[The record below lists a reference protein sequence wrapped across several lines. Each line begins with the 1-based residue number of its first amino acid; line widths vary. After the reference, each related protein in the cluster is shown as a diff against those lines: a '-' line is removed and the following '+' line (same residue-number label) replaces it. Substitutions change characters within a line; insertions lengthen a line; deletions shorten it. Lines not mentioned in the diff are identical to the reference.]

1 MRDSPIVGLATRDFF
16 GASATERLETMNPRM
31 LALGMAVFCGLAAA
45 YLAMTYNKGNQGPKM
60 VEVLRTKSKV
70 PFREKIS
77 DPQKY
82 FEIVAV
88 PELNLPPKILTS
100 FDLIKD
106 KSLNKNL
113 YEQSFVTSDD
123 LLGPN
128 QHYLTDQIE
137 KGKRLFGLTVNAES
151 LAGGFIL
158 PGSTVDLIGT
168 KRLPNNNIE
177 TETVLENI
185 RVMAVGDKSTINEKQ
200 GDVRH
205 SIVENTVTLEV
216 TPDEAQ
222 ILAMWKSIGEIK
234 LSARAKDDN
243 EKLNIKNAKL
253 FEDMKNESLLKN
265 EPEKKKTKPGIFG
278 GNENKHTLVIF
289 NTKDAKENIT
299 NDNSVEFEEY
309 EKGKWRTVFKNIRN
323 TNAVEQPVD
332 APVDA
337 PEKVKQ

>member
-1 MRDSPIVGLATRDFF
+1 
-16 GASATERLETMNPRM
+16 MNPRI

-82 FEIVAV
+82 FDLIAV
-88 PELNLPPKILTS
+88 PELNLPPKILKS
-100 FDLIKD
+100 FEQVKD
-106 KSLNKNL
+106 KSLNKTL
-113 YEQSFVTSDD
+113 TDQSFVTEDD
-123 LLGPN
+123 LLGAN
-128 QHYLTDQIE
+128 QHYLTDQLD

-168 KRLPNNNIE
+168 KRLANNNIE
-177 TETVLENI
+177 TQTVLENI

-216 TPDEAQ
+216 SPEEAQ
-222 ILAMWKSIGEIK
+222 ILAMWKSVGEIK

-243 EKLNIKNAKL
+243 DKVNTKTTKLNEELKAN
-253 FEDMKNESLLKN
+253 DVLKN
-265 EPEKKKTKPGIFG
+265 EPEKKIIKKNIFG

-289 NTKDAKENIT
+289 NTKDAKDNIT
-299 NDNSVEFEEY
+299 NNDAVEFEEY
-309 EKGKWRTVFKNIRN
+309 EKGKWRTVFKNARN
-323 TNAVEQPVD
+323 TSAVEQSVEVPEEV
-332 APVDA
+332 

>member
-1 MRDSPIVGLATRDFF
+1 
-16 GASATERLETMNPRM
+16 MNPRM
-31 LALGMAVFCGLAAA
+31 LALSMAVFCGLGAA

-70 PFREKIS
+70 PFREKLS

-82 FEIVAV
+82 FEVVAV
-88 PELNLPPKILTS
+88 PELNLPSNILTS
-100 FDLIKD
+100 FNLIKD

-113 YEQSFVTSDD
+113 AEQSFITKDD
-123 LLGPN
+123 LLDPN
-128 QHYLTDQIE
+128 QHYLTDQLN

-168 KRLPNNNIE
+168 KRLANNNIE
-177 TETVLENI
+177 TQTVLENI

-216 TPDEAQ
+216 SPEEAQ
-222 ILAMWKSIGEIK
+222 ILAMWKSVGEIK

-243 EKLNIKNAKL
+243 DKVNTKTTKLNEELKAN
-253 FEDMKNESLLKN
+253 DVLKN
-265 EPEKKKTKPGIFG
+265 EPEKKIIKKNIFG
-278 GNENKHTLVIF
+278 GNDKKFETFIHRP
-289 NTKDAKENIT
+289 KDVKDNALNIEI
-299 NDNSVEFEEY
+299 VEY
-309 EKGKWRTVFKNIRN
+309 EYEDGKWRTVFKNARN
-323 TNAVEQPVD
+323 SSAAEQSNEVPEEV
-332 APVDA
+332 

>member
-1 MRDSPIVGLATRDFF
+1 
-16 GASATERLETMNPRM
+16 M
-31 LALGMAVFCGLAAA
+31 LVLGMAVFCGLTAA
-45 YLAMTYNKGNQGPKM
+45 YLAMNYNKGNQGPKM

-82 FEIVAV
+82 FDIVTV

-100 FDLIKD
+100 FELIKD

-113 YEQSFVTSDD
+113 TEQSFVTADD

-128 QHYLTDQIE
+128 QHYLTDQLE

-168 KRLPNNNIE
+168 KRLTNNNIE
-177 TETVLENI
+177 TQTVLENI

-216 TPDEAQ
+216 TPEEAQ
-222 ILAMWKSIGEIK
+222 VLAMWKSIGEIK

-243 EKLNIKNAKL
+243 EKLNIKNTKL
-253 FEDMKNESLLKN
+253 FEEMKGEVALKN
-265 EPEKKKTKPGIFG
+265 EPEKKKAKPNLFG
-278 GNENKHTLVIF
+278 GNDNKHTLVIF
-289 NTKDAKENIT
+289 NTKDSKENIAN
-299 NDNSVEFEEY
+299 NDSVQFEEY
-309 EKGKWRTVFKNIRN
+309 EKGKWRTVLKNIRN
-323 TNAVEQPVD
+323 PDIAEQAVEVPEV
-332 APVDA
+332 A

>member
-1 MRDSPIVGLATRDFF
+1 
-16 GASATERLETMNPRM
+16 
-31 LALGMAVFCGLAAA
+31 MAVFCGLAAA
-45 YLAMTYNKGNQGPKM
+45 YLAMTYNTGNQGPKM

-82 FEIVAV
+82 FDLIAI
-88 PELNLPPKILTS
+88 PDLNLPPKILKS
-100 FDLIKD
+100 FEQVKD
-106 KSLNKNL
+106 KSLNKTL
-113 YEQSFVTSDD
+113 TDQSFVTEDD
-123 LLGPN
+123 LLGAN
-128 QHYLTDQIE
+128 QHYLTDQLD

-168 KRLPNNNIE
+168 KRLANNNIE
-177 TETVLENI
+177 TQTVLENI

-216 TPDEAQ
+216 SPEEAQ
-222 ILAMWKSIGEIK
+222 ILAMWKSVGEIK

-243 EKLNIKNAKL
+243 DKVNTKTTKLNEELKA
-253 FEDMKNESLLKN
+253 NEVLKN
-265 EPEKKKTKPGIFG
+265 EPEKKQIKKNIFG

-289 NTKDAKENIT
+289 NTKDSKENVTT
-299 NDNSVEFEEY
+299 NDAVEFEEY
-309 EKGKWRTVFKNIRN
+309 EKGKWRTVFKNTRN
-323 TNAVEQPVD
+323 TNAVEQSVEVPEEV
-332 APVDA
+332 

>member
-1 MRDSPIVGLATRDFF
+1 
-16 GASATERLETMNPRM
+16 MNPRM

-82 FEIVAV
+82 FDLIAV
-88 PELNLPPKILTS
+88 PELNLPSKILKS
-100 FDLIKD
+100 FEQVKD
-106 KSLNKNL
+106 KSLNKTL
-113 YEQSFVTSDD
+113 TDQSFVTEDD
-123 LLGPN
+123 LLGAN
-128 QHYLTDQIE
+128 QHYLTDQLD

-168 KRLPNNNIE
+168 KRLANNNIE
-177 TETVLENI
+177 TQTVLENI

-216 TPDEAQ
+216 SPEEAQ
-222 ILAMWKSIGEIK
+222 VLAMWKSVGEIK

-243 EKLNIKNAKL
+243 EKVNTKTTKLN
-253 FEDMKNESLLKN
+253 EELKTN
-265 EPEKKKTKPGIFG
+265 DVLKSEPEKKKIKSGIFS

-289 NTKDAKENIT
+289 NTKDSKENIT
-299 NDNSVEFEEY
+299 NNDAVEFEEY
-309 EKGKWRTVFKNIRN
+309 EKGKWRTVFKNARN
-323 TNAVEQPVD
+323 TSAVEQSVEVPEEV
-332 APVDA
+332 

>member
-1 MRDSPIVGLATRDFF
+1 
-16 GASATERLETMNPRM
+16 MNPRM

-60 VEVLRTKSKV
+60 VEVLRTKNKV
-70 PFREKIS
+70 PFREKLS

-82 FEIVAV
+82 FEVVAV
-88 PELNLPPKILTS
+88 PELNLPPKILKS
-100 FDLIKD
+100 FEQVKD
-106 KSLNKNL
+106 KSLNKTL
-113 YEQSFVTSDD
+113 TDQSFVTEDD
-123 LLGPN
+123 LLGAN
-128 QHYLTDQIE
+128 QHYLTDQLD

-168 KRLPNNNIE
+168 KRLANNNIE
-177 TETVLENI
+177 TQTVLENI

-205 SIVENTVTLEV
+205 SIIETTVTLEV
-216 TPDEAQ
+216 SPEQAQ

-243 EKLNIKNAKL
+243 DKVNTKTTKLNEELKP
-253 FEDMKNESLLKN
+253 DLKN
-265 EPEKKKTKPGIFG
+265 EPEKKKIKPSIFG

-289 NTKDAKENIT
+289 NTKDSK
-299 NDNSVEFEEY
+299 DSVINNNAIEFEEY
-309 EKGKWRTVFKNIRN
+309 EKGKWRTVFKNTRN
-323 TNAVEQPVD
+323 SNLAEKPDEV
-332 APVDA
+332 
-337 PEKVKQ
+337 PEEVPDKVKQ

>member
-1 MRDSPIVGLATRDFF
+1 
-16 GASATERLETMNPRM
+16 MNPRM

-82 FEIVAV
+82 FDLIAI
-88 PELNLPPKILTS
+88 PDLNLPPKILKS
-100 FDLIKD
+100 FEQVKD
-106 KSLNKNL
+106 KSLNKTL
-113 YEQSFVTSDD
+113 TDQSFVTEDD
-123 LLGPN
+123 LLGAN
-128 QHYLTDQIE
+128 QHYLTDQLD

-168 KRLPNNNIE
+168 KRLANNNIE
-177 TETVLENI
+177 TQTVLENI

-216 TPDEAQ
+216 SPEEAQ
-222 ILAMWKSIGEIK
+222 ILAMWKSVGEIK

-243 EKLNIKNAKL
+243 DKVNTKTTKLNEELKA
-253 FEDMKNESLLKN
+253 NEVLKN
-265 EPEKKKTKPGIFG
+265 EPEKKKIKKNIFG

-289 NTKDAKENIT
+289 NTKDSKENVTT
-299 NDNSVEFEEY
+299 NDAVEFEEY
-309 EKGKWRTVFKNIRN
+309 EKGKWRTVFKNARN
-323 TNAVEQPVD
+323 TSAVEQSVEVPEEV
-332 APVDA
+332 

>member
-1 MRDSPIVGLATRDFF
+1 
-16 GASATERLETMNPRM
+16 MNPRM

-82 FEIVAV
+82 FDLIAI
-88 PELNLPPKILTS
+88 PDLNLPPKILKS
-100 FDLIKD
+100 FEQVKD
-106 KSLNKNL
+106 KSLNKTL
-113 YEQSFVTSDD
+113 TDQSFVTEDD
-123 LLGPN
+123 LLGAN
-128 QHYLTDQIE
+128 QHYLTDQLD

-168 KRLPNNNIE
+168 KRLANNNIE
-177 TETVLENI
+177 TQTVLENI

-216 TPDEAQ
+216 SPEEAQ
-222 ILAMWKSIGEIK
+222 VLAMWKSVGEIK

-243 EKLNIKNAKL
+243 DKVNTKTTKLNEELKTN
-253 FEDMKNESLLKN
+253 DVLKN
-265 EPEKKKTKPGIFG
+265 EPEKKKIKSGIFG

-299 NDNSVEFEEY
+299 NNDAVQFEEY
-309 EKGKWRTVFKNIRN
+309 EKGKWRTVFKNARN
-323 TNAVEQPVD
+323 TNAVEQSAEVPEEV
-332 APVDA
+332 

>member
-1 MRDSPIVGLATRDFF
+1 
-16 GASATERLETMNPRM
+16 M

-82 FEIVAV
+82 FDLIAV
-88 PELNLPPKILTS
+88 PELNLPSKILKS
-100 FDLIKD
+100 FEQVKD
-106 KSLNKNL
+106 KSLNKTL
-113 YEQSFVTSDD
+113 TDQSFVTEDD
-123 LLGPN
+123 LLGAN
-128 QHYLTDQIE
+128 QHYLTDQLD

-168 KRLPNNNIE
+168 KRLANNNIE
-177 TETVLENI
+177 TQTVLENI

-216 TPDEAQ
+216 SPEEAQ
-222 ILAMWKSIGEIK
+222 VLAMWKSVGEIK

-243 EKLNIKNAKL
+243 EKVNTKTTKLNEELKA
-253 FEDMKNESLLKN
+253 NEVLKN
-265 EPEKKKTKPGIFG
+265 EPEKKKIKKNIFG
-278 GNENKHTLVIF
+278 GNDNKHTLVIF
-289 NTKDAKENIT
+289 NTKDSKENIT
-299 NDNSVEFEEY
+299 NNDAVEFEEY
-309 EKGKWRTVFKNIRN
+309 EKGKWRTVFKNTRN
-323 TNAVEQPVD
+323 TSAVEQPDEV
-332 APVDA
+332 PVDA

>member
-1 MRDSPIVGLATRDFF
+1 
-16 GASATERLETMNPRM
+16 MNPRM

-82 FEIVAV
+82 FDLIAI
-88 PELNLPPKILTS
+88 PDLNLPPKILKS
-100 FDLIKD
+100 FEQVKD
-106 KSLNKNL
+106 KSLNKTL
-113 YEQSFVTSDD
+113 TDQSFVTEDD
-123 LLGPN
+123 LLGAN
-128 QHYLTDQIE
+128 QHYLTDQLD

-168 KRLPNNNIE
+168 KRLANNNIE
-177 TETVLENI
+177 TQTVLENI

-216 TPDEAQ
+216 SPEEAQ
-222 ILAMWKSIGEIK
+222 ILAMWKSVGEIK

-243 EKLNIKNAKL
+243 DKVNTKTTKLNEELKA
-253 FEDMKNESLLKN
+253 NEVLKN
-265 EPEKKKTKPGIFG
+265 EPEKKQIKKNIFG

-289 NTKDAKENIT
+289 NTKDSKENIT
-299 NDNSVEFEEY
+299 TNDAVEFEEY
-309 EKGKWRTVFKNIRN
+309 EKGKWRTVFKNARN
-323 TNAVEQPVD
+323 TSAVEQSVEVPEEV
-332 APVDA
+332 

>member
-1 MRDSPIVGLATRDFF
+1 
-16 GASATERLETMNPRM
+16 MNPRM
-31 LALGMAVFCGLAAA
+31 LALSMAVFCGLGAA

-82 FEIVAV
+82 FDLIAV
-88 PELNLPPKILTS
+88 PELNLPPKILKS
-100 FDLIKD
+100 FEQVKD
-106 KSLNKNL
+106 KSLNKTL
-113 YEQSFVTSDD
+113 TDQSFVTEDD
-123 LLGPN
+123 LLGAN
-128 QHYLTDQIE
+128 QHYLTDQLD

-168 KRLPNNNIE
+168 KRLANNNTE
-177 TETVLENI
+177 TQTVLENI

-216 TPDEAQ
+216 SPEEAQ
-222 ILAMWKSIGEIK
+222 ILAMWKSVGEIK

-243 EKLNIKNAKL
+243 DKVNTKTTKLNEELKA
-253 FEDMKNESLLKN
+253 NEVLKN
-265 EPEKKKTKPGIFG
+265 EPEKKQIKKNIFG

-289 NTKDAKENIT
+289 NTKDSKENVTT
-299 NDNSVEFEEY
+299 NDAVEFEEY
-309 EKGKWRTVFKNIRN
+309 EKGKWRTVFKNTRN
-323 TNAVEQPVD
+323 SNLAEKPDEVPEEV
-332 APVDA
+332 

>member
-1 MRDSPIVGLATRDFF
+1 
-16 GASATERLETMNPRM
+16 M

-82 FEIVAV
+82 FDLIAV
-88 PELNLPPKILTS
+88 PELNLPSKILKS
-100 FDLIKD
+100 FEQVKD
-106 KSLNKNL
+106 KSLNKTL
-113 YEQSFVTSDD
+113 TDQSFVTEDD
-123 LLGPN
+123 LLGAN
-128 QHYLTDQIE
+128 QHYLTDQLD

-168 KRLPNNNIE
+168 KRLANNNIE
-177 TETVLENI
+177 TQTVLENI

-200 GDVRH
+200 GEVRH
-205 SIVENTVTLEV
+205 PIVENTVTLEV
-216 TPDEAQ
+216 SPEEAQ
-222 ILAMWKSIGEIK
+222 VLAMWKSVGEIK

-243 EKLNIKNAKL
+243 DKVNTKTTKLNEELKAN
-253 FEDMKNESLLKN
+253 DVLKN
-265 EPEKKKTKPGIFG
+265 EPEKKIIKKNIFG

-289 NTKDAKENIT
+289 NTKDSKENIT
-299 NDNSVEFEEY
+299 NNDAVEFEEY
-309 EKGKWRTVFKNIRN
+309 EKGKWRTVFKNARN
-323 TNAVEQPVD
+323 TSAVEQPDEV
-332 APVDA
+332 PVDA

>member
-1 MRDSPIVGLATRDFF
+1 
-16 GASATERLETMNPRM
+16 MNPRM
-31 LALGMAVFCGLAAA
+31 LALGMAVFCGLGAAF
-45 YLAMTYNKGNQGPKM
+45 LAMTYNKGNPGPKM

-70 PFREKIS
+70 PIREKIS

-82 FEIVAV
+82 FEVVAV
-88 PELNLPPKILTS
+88 PELNLPSKILIS
-100 FDLIKD
+100 FDQIKD

-113 YEQSFVTSDD
+113 DGQSFVTADD

-128 QHYLTDQIE
+128 QHYLTDQLD
-137 KGKRLFGLTVNAES
+137 KGKRLFGLNVNAES

-168 KRLPNNNIE
+168 KRLANNNIE
-177 TETVLENI
+177 TKTVLENI
-185 RVMAVGDKSTINEKQ
+185 RVLAVGDKSTINEKQ

-216 TPDEAQ
+216 SPEEAQ
-222 ILAMWKSIGEIK
+222 ILAMWKSVGEIK

-253 FEDMKNESLLKN
+253 FNEIKNENLDKN
-265 EPEKKKTKPGIFG
+265 NLNQNPPKEGPPKEQPKSDLPAK
-278 GNENKHTLVIF
+278 NKHTLVII

-299 NDNSVEFEEY
+299 NDNIVEFEKPNNE
-309 EKGKWRTVFKNIRN
+309 KWRTVIK
-323 TNAVEQPVD
+323 TTGSSNAVGQP
-332 APVDA
+332 
-337 PEKVKQ
+337 

>member
-1 MRDSPIVGLATRDFF
+1 
-16 GASATERLETMNPRM
+16 MNPRM

-82 FEIVAV
+82 FDLIAV
-88 PELNLPPKILTS
+88 PELNLPSKILKS
-100 FDLIKD
+100 FEQVKD
-106 KSLNKNL
+106 KSLNKTL
-113 YEQSFVTSDD
+113 TDQSFVTEDD
-123 LLGPN
+123 LLGAN
-128 QHYLTDQIE
+128 QHYLTDQLD

-168 KRLPNNNIE
+168 KRLANNNIE
-177 TETVLENI
+177 TQTVLENI

-216 TPDEAQ
+216 SPEEAQ
-222 ILAMWKSIGEIK
+222 ILAMWKSVGEIK

-243 EKLNIKNAKL
+243 DKVNTKTTKLNEELKAN
-253 FEDMKNESLLKN
+253 DVLKN
-265 EPEKKKTKPGIFG
+265 EPEKKIIKKNIFG

-289 NTKDAKENIT
+289 NTKDSKENIT
-299 NDNSVEFEEY
+299 NNDAVEFEEY
-309 EKGKWRTVFKNIRN
+309 EKGKWRTVFKNTRN
-323 TNAVEQPVD
+323 TSAVEQSVEVPEEV
-332 APVDA
+332 

>member
-1 MRDSPIVGLATRDFF
+1 
-16 GASATERLETMNPRM
+16 MNPRM
-31 LALGMAVFCGLAAA
+31 LALVMAVFCGLGAA
-45 YLAMTYNKGNQGPKM
+45 YLAMFYKPVNQGPKM

-82 FEIVAV
+82 FDLVVV
-88 PELNLPPKILTS
+88 PELNLPSEILIS
-100 FDLIKD
+100 FEQVKD

-113 YEQSFVTSDD
+113 IEKSFVTKDD
-123 LLGPN
+123 LLGAN
-128 QHYLTDQIE
+128 QNSLTDQLE

-168 KRLPNNNIE
+168 KRLANNNTE
-177 TETVLENI
+177 TQTVLENI

-205 SIVENTVTLEV
+205 SIIETTVTLEV
-216 TPDEAQ
+216 SPEEAQ
-222 ILAMWKSIGEIK
+222 VLAMWKSVGEIK
-234 LSARAKDDN
+234 LSARAKDDTEKVN
-243 EKLNIKNAKL
+243 TKITKLN
-253 FEDMKNESLLKN
+253 EDVKPNDVLKP
-265 EPEKKKTKPGIFG
+265 EPEKKKSKPSIFG

-289 NTKDAKENIT
+289 NTKDSKDSAINNNAI
-299 NDNSVEFEEY
+299 EFEEY
-309 EKGKWRTVFKNIRN
+309 EKGKWRTVLKNMGN
-323 TNAVEQPVD
+323 TNAGEQPD
-332 APVDA
+332 AVPADV

>member
-1 MRDSPIVGLATRDFF
+1 
-16 GASATERLETMNPRM
+16 MNPRM

-60 VEVLRTKSKV
+60 VQVLRTKSKV

-82 FEIVAV
+82 FEIIAV
-88 PELNLPPKILTS
+88 PELNLPSKILNS
-100 FDLIKD
+100 FEQVKD
-106 KSLNKNL
+106 KSLNKTL
-113 YEQSFVTSDD
+113 TDQSFVTEDD
-123 LLGPN
+123 LLGAN
-128 QHYLTDQIE
+128 QHYLTDQLD

-168 KRLPNNNIE
+168 KRLANNNIE
-177 TETVLENI
+177 TQTVLENI
-185 RVMAVGDKSTINEKQ
+185 RVMAVGDKSTINEKP

-205 SIVENTVTLEV
+205 SIIETTVTLEV
-216 TPDEAQ
+216 SPEEAQ

-243 EKLNIKNAKL
+243 DKVNTKTTKLNEELKAN
-253 FEDMKNESLLKN
+253 DVLKN
-265 EPEKKKTKPGIFG
+265 EPEKKIIKKNIFG

-289 NTKDAKENIT
+289 NTKDSKENIT
-299 NDNSVEFEEY
+299 TNDAVEFEEY
-309 EKGKWRTVFKNIRN
+309 EEGKWRTVFKNARN
-323 TNAVEQPVD
+323 SNLTEKQDEV
-332 APVDA
+332 
-337 PEKVKQ
+337 PEEVPE

>member
-1 MRDSPIVGLATRDFF
+1 
-16 GASATERLETMNPRM
+16 MNPRM
-31 LALGMAVFCGLAAA
+31 LALGMAVFCGLGAA
-45 YLAMTYNKGNQGPKM
+45 YLAMTFKPVNQGQKM
-60 VEVLRTKSKV
+60 VEVLRTKNKV

-82 FEIVAV
+82 FEVVAV
-88 PELNLPPKILTS
+88 PELNLPKNILTS

-106 KSLNKNL
+106 QSLNKNL
-113 YEQSFVTSDD
+113 TEQSFVTKDD
-123 LLGPN
+123 LLGAN
-128 QHYLTDQIE
+128 QHYLTDQLD

-168 KRLPNNNIE
+168 KRLANNNIE
-177 TETVLENI
+177 TQTVLENI

-205 SIVENTVTLEV
+205 SIIETTVTLEV
-216 TPDEAQ
+216 SPEQAQ

-243 EKLNIKNAKL
+243 DKVNTKTTKLNEELKP
-253 FEDMKNESLLKN
+253 DLKN
-265 EPEKKKTKPGIFG
+265 EPEKKKIKPSIFG

-289 NTKDAKENIT
+289 NTKDSK
-299 NDNSVEFEEY
+299 DSVINNNAIEFEEY
-309 EKGKWRTVFKNIRN
+309 EKGKWRTVFKNTRN
-323 TNAVEQPVD
+323 SNAVEQSVEVPEEV
-332 APVDA
+332 

>member
-1 MRDSPIVGLATRDFF
+1 
-16 GASATERLETMNPRM
+16 MNPRM

-82 FEIVAV
+82 FEVVAI
-88 PELNLPPKILTS
+88 PDLNLPLNILTS

-113 YEQSFVTSDD
+113 AEQSFVTKDD

-128 QHYLTDQIE
+128 QHYLTDQLE
-137 KGKRLFGLTVNAES
+137 KGKRLFGLNVNAES

-168 KRLPNNNIE
+168 KRLANNNIE
-177 TETVLENI
+177 TKTVLENI
-185 RVMAVGDKSTINEKQ
+185 RVLAVGDKSTINEKQ

-216 TPDEAQ
+216 SPEEAQ
-222 ILAMWKSIGEIK
+222 VLAMWKSIGEIK

-243 EKLNIKNAKL
+243 EIMKIKTIKLNEELKVN
-253 FEDMKNESLLKN
+253 DVLKN
-265 EPEKKKTKPGIFG
+265 EPENKKIKKNIFG
-278 GNENKHTLVIF
+278 GNDNKHTLVIF
-289 NTKDAKENIT
+289 NTKDSKENIT
-299 NDNSVEFEEY
+299 TNDAVEFEEY
-309 EKGKWRTVFKNIRN
+309 EKGKWRTVFKNTRN
-323 TNAVEQPVD
+323 SNLAEKPDEV
-332 APVDA
+332 
-337 PEKVKQ
+337 PEEVPDKVKQ

>member
-1 MRDSPIVGLATRDFF
+1 
-16 GASATERLETMNPRM
+16 MNPRM

-70 PFREKIS
+70 PFREKLS

-82 FEIVAV
+82 FDLIAV
-88 PELNLPPKILTS
+88 PELNLPPKILKS
-100 FDLIKD
+100 FEQVKD
-106 KSLNKNL
+106 KSLNKTL
-113 YEQSFVTSDD
+113 TDQSFVTEDD
-123 LLGPN
+123 LLGAN
-128 QHYLTDQIE
+128 QHYLTDQLD

-168 KRLPNNNIE
+168 KRLANNNIE
-177 TETVLENI
+177 TQTVLENI

-216 TPDEAQ
+216 SPEEAQ
-222 ILAMWKSIGEIK
+222 ILAMWKSVGEIK

-243 EKLNIKNAKL
+243 DKVNTKTTKLNEELKA
-253 FEDMKNESLLKN
+253 NEVLKN
-265 EPEKKKTKPGIFG
+265 EPEKKQIKKNIFG

-289 NTKDAKENIT
+289 NTKDSKENVTT
-299 NDNSVEFEEY
+299 NDAVEFEEY
-309 EKGKWRTVFKNIRN
+309 EKGKWRTVFKNARN
-323 TNAVEQPVD
+323 SNLAEKPDEVPEEV
-332 APVDA
+332 

>member
-1 MRDSPIVGLATRDFF
+1 
-16 GASATERLETMNPRM
+16 MNPRM

-70 PFREKIS
+70 PFREKLS

-82 FEIVAV
+82 FDLIAV
-88 PELNLPPKILTS
+88 PELNLPPKILKS
-100 FDLIKD
+100 FEQVKD
-106 KSLNKNL
+106 KSLNKTL
-113 YEQSFVTSDD
+113 TDQSFVTEDD
-123 LLGPN
+123 LLGAN
-128 QHYLTDQIE
+128 QHYLTDQLD

-168 KRLPNNNIE
+168 KRLANNNIE
-177 TETVLENI
+177 TQTVLENI

-216 TPDEAQ
+216 SPEEAQ
-222 ILAMWKSIGEIK
+222 ILAMWKSVGEIK

-243 EKLNIKNAKL
+243 DKVIYMVPEGRDITDLKLLEDKL
-253 FEDMKNESLLKN
+253 RKAEAI
-265 EPEKKKTKPGIFG
+265 KKTPKR
-278 GNENKHTLVIF
+278 LRRCV
-289 NTKDAKENIT
+289 
-299 NDNSVEFEEY
+299 
-309 EKGKWRTVFKNIRN
+309 
-323 TNAVEQPVD
+323 
-332 APVDA
+332 
-337 PEKVKQ
+337 

>member
-1 MRDSPIVGLATRDFF
+1 
-16 GASATERLETMNPRM
+16 MNPRM

-45 YLAMTYNKGNQGPKM
+45 YLAMTNNKGNQGPKM

-82 FEIVAV
+82 FDLIAV
-88 PELNLPPKILTS
+88 PELNLPSKILKS
-100 FDLIKD
+100 FEQVKD
-106 KSLNKNL
+106 KSLNKTL
-113 YEQSFVTSDD
+113 TDQSFVTEDD
-123 LLGPN
+123 LLGAN
-128 QHYLTDQIE
+128 QHYLTDQLD

-168 KRLPNNNIE
+168 KRLANNNIE
-177 TETVLENI
+177 TQTVLENI

-216 TPDEAQ
+216 SPEEAQ
-222 ILAMWKSIGEIK
+222 VLAMWKSVGEIK

-243 EKLNIKNAKL
+243 DKVNTKTTKLNEELKAN
-253 FEDMKNESLLKN
+253 DVLKN
-265 EPEKKKTKPGIFG
+265 EPEKKIIKKNIFG

-289 NTKDAKENIT
+289 NTKDSKENIT
-299 NDNSVEFEEY
+299 NNDAVEFEEY
-309 EKGKWRTVFKNIRN
+309 EKGKWRTVFKNTRN
-323 TNAVEQPVD
+323 TSAVEQSVEVPEEV
-332 APVDA
+332 

>member
-1 MRDSPIVGLATRDFF
+1 
-16 GASATERLETMNPRM
+16 MNPRI

-82 FEIVAV
+82 FDLIAV
-88 PELNLPPKILTS
+88 PELNLPPKILKS
-100 FDLIKD
+100 FEQVKD
-106 KSLNKNL
+106 KSLNKTL
-113 YEQSFVTSDD
+113 TDQSFVTEDD
-123 LLGPN
+123 LLGAN
-128 QHYLTDQIE
+128 QHYLTDQLD

-168 KRLPNNNIE
+168 KRLANNNIE
-177 TETVLENI
+177 TQTVLENI

-216 TPDEAQ
+216 SPEEAQ
-222 ILAMWKSIGEIK
+222 ILAMWKSVGEIK

-243 EKLNIKNAKL
+243 DKVNTKTTKLNEELKA
-253 FEDMKNESLLKN
+253 NEVLKN
-265 EPEKKKTKPGIFG
+265 EPEKKQIKKNIFG

-289 NTKDAKENIT
+289 NTKDAKDNIT
-299 NDNSVEFEEY
+299 NNDAVEFEEY
-309 EKGKWRTVFKNIRN
+309 EKGKWRTVFKNARN
-323 TNAVEQPVD
+323 TSAVEQSVEVPEEV
-332 APVDA
+332 

>member
-1 MRDSPIVGLATRDFF
+1 
-16 GASATERLETMNPRM
+16 MNPRM
-31 LALGMAVFCGLAAA
+31 LALGMAVFCGLGAA
-45 YLAMTYNKGNQGPKM
+45 YLAMTYKQGNQGQKM
-60 VEVLRTKSKV
+60 VEVLRTKNKV

-82 FEIVAV
+82 FEVVAV
-88 PELNLPPKILTS
+88 PELNLPKNILTS

-106 KSLNKNL
+106 QSLNKNL
-113 YEQSFVTSDD
+113 TEQSFVTKDD
-123 LLGPN
+123 LLGAN
-128 QHYLTDQIE
+128 QHYLTDQLD

-168 KRLPNNNIE
+168 KRLANNNIE
-177 TETVLENI
+177 TQTVLENI

-205 SIVENTVTLEV
+205 SIIETTVTLEV
-216 TPDEAQ
+216 SPEQAQ

-243 EKLNIKNAKL
+243 DKVNTKTTKLNEELKP
-253 FEDMKNESLLKN
+253 DLKN
-265 EPEKKKTKPGIFG
+265 EPEKKKSKPSIFG

-289 NTKDAKENIT
+289 NTKDSK
-299 NDNSVEFEEY
+299 DSVINNNAIEFEEY
-309 EKGKWRTVFKNIRN
+309 EKGKWRTVFKNTRN
-323 TNAVEQPVD
+323 SNAVEQSVEVPEEV
-332 APVDA
+332 

>member
-1 MRDSPIVGLATRDFF
+1 
-16 GASATERLETMNPRM
+16 MNPRM

-45 YLAMTYNKGNQGPKM
+45 YLAVTYKQGNPGPKM

-70 PFREKIS
+70 PFREKLS

-82 FEIVAV
+82 FEVIAV
-88 PELNLPPKILTS
+88 PELNLPSKILKS
-100 FDLIKD
+100 FEQVKD
-106 KSLNKNL
+106 KSLNKTL
-113 YEQSFVTSDD
+113 TDQSFVTEDD
-123 LLGPN
+123 LLGAN
-128 QHYLTDQIE
+128 QHYLTDQLD

-168 KRLPNNNIE
+168 KRLANNNTE
-177 TETVLENI
+177 TQTVLENI

-216 TPDEAQ
+216 SPEEAQ
-222 ILAMWKSIGEIK
+222 ILAMWKSVGEIK

-243 EKLNIKNAKL
+243 DKVNTKTTKLN
-253 FEDMKNESLLKN
+253 EELKAN
-265 EPEKKKTKPGIFG
+265 DVLKSEPEKKKIKSSIFG

-289 NTKDAKENIT
+289 NTKDSKENIT
-299 NDNSVEFEEY
+299 NNDAVEFEEY
-309 EKGKWRTVFKNIRN
+309 EKGKWRTVFKNARN
-323 TNAVEQPVD
+323 TSAVEQSVEVPEEV
-332 APVDA
+332 

>member
-1 MRDSPIVGLATRDFF
+1 
-16 GASATERLETMNPRM
+16 MNPRM

-45 YLAMTYNKGNQGPKM
+45 YLAMTYKPGNQGPKM

-88 PELNLPPKILTS
+88 PELNLPPKILKS

-106 KSLNKNL
+106 KSLNKTL
-113 YEQSFVTSDD
+113 TDQSFVTEDD
-123 LLGPN
+123 LLGAN
-128 QHYLTDQIE
+128 QHYLTDQLE

-168 KRLPNNNIE
+168 KRLANNNIE
-177 TETVLENI
+177 TQTILENI
-185 RVMAVGDKSTINEKQ
+185 RVMAVGDKSTINEKP
-200 GDVRH
+200 GDLRH

-216 TPDEAQ
+216 SPEEAQ
-222 ILAMWKSIGEIK
+222 ILAMWKSVGEIK
-234 LSARAKDDN
+234 LSARAKDDIDKMN
-243 EKLNIKNAKL
+243 TKTTKLNEELKAN
-253 FEDMKNESLLKN
+253 DVLKN
-265 EPEKKKTKPGIFG
+265 EPEKKKIKKNIFG
-278 GNENKHTLVIF
+278 GNDNKHTLVIF
-289 NTKDAKENIT
+289 NTKDSKENTT
-299 NDNSVEFEEY
+299 NNDAVEFEEY
-309 EKGKWRTVFKNIRN
+309 EKGKWRTVIKNTRN
-323 TNAVEQPVD
+323 SNAAEQPDEV
-332 APVDA
+332 PEEA

>member
-1 MRDSPIVGLATRDFF
+1 
-16 GASATERLETMNPRM
+16 MNPRM

-82 FEIVAV
+82 FDLIAV
-88 PELNLPPKILTS
+88 PELNLPSKILKS
-100 FDLIKD
+100 FEQVKD
-106 KSLNKNL
+106 KSLNKTL
-113 YEQSFVTSDD
+113 TDQSFVTEDD
-123 LLGPN
+123 LLGAN
-128 QHYLTDQIE
+128 QHYLTDQLD

-168 KRLPNNNIE
+168 KRLANNNIE
-177 TETVLENI
+177 TQTVLENI

-216 TPDEAQ
+216 SPEEAQ
-222 ILAMWKSIGEIK
+222 VLAMWKSVGEIK

-243 EKLNIKNAKL
+243 DKVNTKTTKLN
-253 FEDMKNESLLKN
+253 EELKN
-265 EPEKKKTKPGIFG
+265 EPEKKIIKKNIFG

-289 NTKDAKENIT
+289 NTKDSKENIT
-299 NDNSVEFEEY
+299 NNDAVEFEEY
-309 EKGKWRTVFKNIRN
+309 EKGKWRTVFKNARN
-323 TNAVEQPVD
+323 TSAVEQPDEV
-332 APVDA
+332 PVDA

>member
-1 MRDSPIVGLATRDFF
+1 
-16 GASATERLETMNPRM
+16 MNPRM

-82 FEIVAV
+82 FDLIAV
-88 PELNLPPKILTS
+88 PELNLPPKILKS
-100 FDLIKD
+100 FEQVKD
-106 KSLNKNL
+106 KSLNKTL
-113 YEQSFVTSDD
+113 TDQSFVTEDD
-123 LLGPN
+123 LLGAN
-128 QHYLTDQIE
+128 QHYLTDQLD

-168 KRLPNNNIE
+168 KRLANNNIE
-177 TETVLENI
+177 TQTVLENI

-205 SIVENTVTLEV
+205 SIIETTVTLEV
-216 TPDEAQ
+216 SPEQAQ

-243 EKLNIKNAKL
+243 DKVNTKITKLN
-253 FEDMKNESLLKN
+253 EDVKPNDVSKP
-265 EPEKKKTKPGIFG
+265 EPEKKKSKPSIFG

-289 NTKDAKENIT
+289 NTKDSK
-299 NDNSVEFEEY
+299 DSVINNNAIEFEEY
-309 EKGKWRTVFKNIRN
+309 EKGKWRTVFKNTRN
-323 TNAVEQPVD
+323 SNAVEQSVEVPEEV
-332 APVDA
+332 

>member
-1 MRDSPIVGLATRDFF
+1 
-16 GASATERLETMNPRM
+16 MNPRM
-31 LALGMAVFCGLAAA
+31 LALGMAVFCGLGAA
-45 YLAMTYNKGNQGPKM
+45 YLAMTYKQGNQGQKM
-60 VEVLRTKSKV
+60 VEVLRTKNKV

-82 FEIVAV
+82 FEVVAV
-88 PELNLPPKILTS
+88 PELNLPKNILTS

-106 KSLNKNL
+106 QRLNKNL
-113 YEQSFVTSDD
+113 TEQSFVTKDD
-123 LLGPN
+123 LLGAN
-128 QHYLTDQIE
+128 QHYLTDQLD

-168 KRLPNNNIE
+168 KRLANNNIE
-177 TETVLENI
+177 TQTVLENI

-205 SIVENTVTLEV
+205 SIIETTVTLEV
-216 TPDEAQ
+216 SPEQAQ

-243 EKLNIKNAKL
+243 DKVNTKITKLN
-253 FEDMKNESLLKN
+253 EDVKPNDVSKP
-265 EPEKKKTKPGIFG
+265 EPEKKKSKPSIFG

-289 NTKDAKENIT
+289 NTKDSK
-299 NDNSVEFEEY
+299 DSVINNNAIEFEEY
-309 EKGKWRTVFKNIRN
+309 EKGKWRTVFKNTRN
-323 TNAVEQPVD
+323 SNAVEQSVEVPEEV
-332 APVDA
+332 